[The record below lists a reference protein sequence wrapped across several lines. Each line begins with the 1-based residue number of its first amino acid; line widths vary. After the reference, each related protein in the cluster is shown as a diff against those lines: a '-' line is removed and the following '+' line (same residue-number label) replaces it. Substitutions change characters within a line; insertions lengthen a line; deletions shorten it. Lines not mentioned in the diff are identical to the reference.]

1 MTTKASVTKAATK
14 YDVAV
19 LGAGPGGYVAAIR
32 AAQLGLKVVII
43 ERDNLGGICLNWGCI
58 PTKALIRNAEVVEL
72 LSEGKDYGF
81 TFDNLRVDY
90 HAAYKRSRQVSDRLV
105 KGVEFLM
112 RKNQVTVVK
121 GEGTLV
127 APDEISVMN
136 RGEET
141 RVSAKHVILAT
152 GAKPRTLFDLIPDG
166 RRVFTYRQILE
177 AQSAPKSMIVIGA
190 GAIGMEFAYVFH
202 AYGTQVTVLEVLP
215 RILPNEDEEV
225 SAEVK
230 KSFQRAGIQTL
241 AGVKIESAV
250 ASPENVTL
258 QVNDAG
264 TVTTMT
270 ADWLLIS
277 AGVIPNTS
285 GLGLETVG
293 VTLDKRGMVS
303 TDDHMATNVPGIY
316 AIGDI
321 TGKLALAHVASAQG
335 VIAAESIAAS
345 LGQYKGRINRLDYNA
360 MPRCTYTVPQ
370 VASMGLTEAQAREQ
384 GYAVK
389 VSKFPLSANGK
400 SLALNNRDGFVKIV
414 ADEKYGEILGAHLVG
429 PDVTELLPEFVLAK
443 SAELTPDQIADAV
456 HAHPTL
462 SETLMEAAHGIEG
475 LPIHI

>member
-1 MTTKASVTKAATK
+1 MSTTPSVTKTATK
-14 YDVAV
+14 YDLAV

-43 ERDNLGGICLNWGCI
+43 ERENLGGICLNWGCI
-58 PTKALIRNAEVVEL
+58 PTKALIRNAEVIEL
-72 LSEGKDYGF
+72 LKEGKDYGF
-81 TFDNLRVDY
+81 TFDNLQVDY
-90 HAAYKRSRQVSDRLV
+90 RQAHKRSRQVSDRLV

-121 GEGTLV
+121 GAGSLV
-127 APDEISVMN
+127 GPGEILVDS

-141 RVSAKHVILAT
+141 RITASHIIVAT
-152 GAKPRTLFDLIPDG
+152 GAKPRMLFDLVTDG
-166 RRVFTYRQILE
+166 RRVFTYRQLLDV
-177 AQSAPKSMIVIGA
+177 QTAPKSMIVVGA

-202 AYGTQVTVLEVLP
+202 AYGTEVTVLEVLP

-230 KSFQRAGIQTL
+230 KAFQRSGIQTL

-250 ASPENVTL
+250 ATAENVTL
-258 QVNDAG
+258 NVNDGG
-264 TVTTMT
+264 TVKTMQ
-270 ADWLLIS
+270 ADWLLVS
-277 AGVIPNTS
+277 AGVIPNTA
-285 GLGLETVG
+285 GIGLEAAG
-293 VTLDKRGMVS
+293 VALDKRGMIVV
-303 TDDHMATNVPGIY
+303 DDRMATNVPGVY

-335 VIAAESIAAS
+335 IIAAESIAAA
-345 LGQYKGRINRLDYNA
+345 LGKYTGRINRLDYNA
-360 MPRCTYTVPQ
+360 IPRCTYTVPQ
-370 VASMGLTEAQAREQ
+370 VASMGLTEAQSREQ

-400 SLALNNRDGFVKIV
+400 SLALNNRDGFVKII
-414 ADEKYGEILGAHLVG
+414 ADAKYGEILGVHLVG

-462 SETLMEAAHGIEG
+462 SETLMEAAHGISG

>member
-1 MTTKASVTKAATK
+1 
-14 YDVAV
+14 
-19 LGAGPGGYVAAIR
+19 
-32 AAQLGLKVVII
+32 
-43 ERDNLGGICLNWGCI
+43 
-58 PTKALIRNAEVVEL
+58 
-72 LSEGKDYGF
+72 
-81 TFDNLRVDY
+81 
-90 HAAYKRSRQVSDRLV
+90 
-105 KGVEFLM
+105 
-112 RKNQVTVVK
+112 
-121 GEGTLV
+121 
-127 APDEISVMN
+127 
-136 RGEET
+136 
-141 RVSAKHVILAT
+141 
-152 GAKPRTLFDLIPDG
+152 
-166 RRVFTYRQILE
+166 
-177 AQSAPKSMIVIGA
+177 
-190 GAIGMEFAYVFH
+190 
-202 AYGTQVTVLEVLP
+202 
-215 RILPNEDEEV
+215 
-225 SAEVK
+225 
-230 KSFQRAGIQTL
+230 
-241 AGVKIESAV
+241 VKIESAV

-345 LGQYKGRINRLDYNA
+345 LGLYKGRINRLDYNA

-475 LPIHI
+475 CRFIGESRPAPRGPRVQTQAPAGGFWFRLAGLRTPFRRAGHAVASPSWREPNQPVRREIVREAATETACPHV